1 MATIAAFMPEPHIL
15 LSVVQGASSGS
26 PAPSR
31 PAAPAPGPG
40 RRAARSPSGP
50 RRPGRPRRRHWRAR
64 RGSPS
69 AKFGRRRRG
78 KLALK
83 AAHRRARGALEKP
96 GASGGDLVLLDLS
109 EVEFLDS
116 SGLGAVVAARKLL
129 GKQYRLALAGLQP
142 AVEKVLRLT
151 HMDRVF
157 PIYATSDAFLADVG
171 GGERT

>member
-1 MATIAAFMPEPHIL
+1 VNLSFQTVDGVAVVFAHATRIDAAVAIQFKDRFAEIA
-15 LSVVQGASSGS
+15 V
-26 PAPSR
+26 R
-31 PAAPAPGPG
+31 
-40 RRAARSPSGP
+40 
-50 RRPGRPRRRHWRAR
+50 
-64 RGSPS
+64 
-69 AKFGRRRRG
+69 
-78 KLALK
+78 LK
-83 AAHRRARGALEKP
+83 GDLLEKP
-96 GASGGDLVLLDLS
+96 GASGDDLVLLLDLS

-157 PIYATSDAFLADVG
+157 PIYATSDAFLADVC